1 MSFIFN
7 NSKGVKDNDRM
18 VYMHCLLFYSFLWL
32 LYKEMICNSFLNIE
46 VIVALIYKI
55 LIVAL
60 IREKKEKKNPNTRGK
75 DNT

>member
-60 IREKKEKKNPNTRGK
+60 IREKRKKNIMEHKGT
-75 DNT
+75 